1 MTRSSAMDADAKR
14 VIFEVRYPCRQGEA
28 DRGGRMRFKTW
39 PVAAL
44 ALGALLILVVISV
57 LESSRRAQEIY
68 TSLDQLNS
76 RYHEVESQ
84 LRRLRSDVNLSGIF
98 VRDYLLDPS
107 RERAPNYRARIA
119 EFRRANVAS
128 FNELSTTIQGS
139 EATDQRLASLRAQLD
154 AYWGA
159 LDPLFD
165 WTPAEKAS
173 QSASFL
179 RREVIPRREAVLA
192 IATEIEQLNTTTM
205 ATQRTEVA
213 NRHAE
218 LRQDL
223 YGLLWIGLFLGLLV
237 ALPAVYRLRRMERRS
252 EEERRVAEEAER
264 RMRELSQQL
273 VATQEEERK
282 KLSRELHD
290 HVGQVLTA
298 LRMELGS
305 IDRLRAPNDAP
316 LAGAVAESRQLV
328 DNMVRTVRDLAL
340 GLRPSMLDDFGL
352 QPALEWHARDF
363 TRRYGL
369 PVDLTVT
376 GELADLPEPY
386 ATCVYR
392 IVQEALTNCVR
403 HASAKQVRITVTGTD
418 DTLAVVVVDD
428 GVGIHPER
436 RKSGLGLRG
445 IEERVRDLS
454 GTLDIHSTPGVGT
467 SLTIDIPLQG
477 VTPREEVQ
485 FARVAGG

>member
-1 MTRSSAMDADAKR
+1 
-14 VIFEVRYPCRQGEA
+14 
-28 DRGGRMRFKTW
+28 MRFRTW

-44 ALGALLILVVISV
+44 ALGALLVLVVISV

-68 TSLDQLNS
+68 TSLDDLNQQ
-76 RYHEVESQ
+76 YHVVEAK

-107 RERAPNYRARIA
+107 SERAPDYQARIE
-119 EFRRANVAS
+119 EFRRANLAS
-128 FNELSTTIQGS
+128 FDELRTTIQRS
-139 EATDQRLASLRAQLD
+139 PATDQRLASLQAQLD
-154 AYWGA
+154 AYWQA

-165 WTPAEKAS
+165 WSPTDKAS
-173 QSASFL
+173 QSARFL
-179 RREVIPRREAVLA
+179 RRQVIPRREAVLA
-192 IATEIEQLNTTTM
+192 IAQDIEELNYTTID
-205 ATQRTEVA
+205 TQRTEVA
-213 NRHAE
+213 QRHAE
-218 LRQDL
+218 LRLDL
-223 YGLLWIGLFLGLLV
+223 HRLMWIGLGLGLIV
-237 ALPAVYRLRRMERRS
+237 ALPAVYRLRRMEARS
-252 EEERRVAEEAER
+252 EGERRVAEEAEH

-273 VATQEEERK
+273 VATQEDERK

-305 IDRLRAPNDAP
+305 IDRLRAPGDAP
-316 LAGAVAESRQLV
+316 LAGAVAESRTLV

-352 QPALEWHARDF
+352 QPALEWHVRDF

-369 PVDLTVT
+369 PVDLHIT
-376 GELADLPEPY
+376 GELGDLPEPY

-403 HASAKQVRITVTGTD
+403 HAAASRLRVTVTGTAY
-418 DTLAVVVVDD
+418 TLAVVVVDD
-428 GVGIHPER
+428 GVGINPER

-454 GTLDIHSTPGVGT
+454 GTVDIHSAPGVGT
-467 SLTIDIPLQG
+467 SLTIRIPLAG
-477 VTPREEVQ
+477 VAPREEVQ
-485 FARVAGG
+485 FARVAG